1 MASTNNILRPLIRS
15 NIALLNQKIALLDLL
30 LSRNGTVKAS
40 EQFSLHCPVV
50 QASIGQHY
58 RHSMDHIE
66 LAALVASTSSSN
78 NKSGDTSLSLAEL
91 HYDLRVRGGTLEN
104 DLEMSQ
110 QRIVDVVNIFQSLH
124 TKSADNELDESI
136 SPVTA
141 YFNLSADSNDEI
153 GLPSTI
159 GRELG
164 FAAHHAIR
172 ELTIELQYDV
182 LIVCSLTLSR
192 IVTHICPLTYLC
204 CIKDHMAMCKVIAI
218 NTLLLKEEELPHGF
232 GRAPSTLLFDKAAKK

>member
-1 MASTNNILRPLIRS
+1 MWSTLWSDTQLISWPQHLHYTFIIIISSAPNIGLLHRTMASTNNILRPLIRS
-15 NIALLNQKIALLDLL
+15 NIALLNQKIALLDL

-78 NKSGDTSLSLAEL
+78 SKSGDTSLSLAEL

-104 DLEMSQ
+104 DFDLSR
-110 QRIVDVVNIFQSLH
+110 QRIVDVVKIFQSLQ
-124 TKSADNELDESI
+124 TKSADSELDESI
-136 SPVTA
+136 ATNMPVTA

-172 ELTIELQYDV
+172 ELTIY
-182 LIVCSLTLSR
+182 
-192 IVTHICPLTYLC
+192 
-204 CIKDHMAMCKVIAI
+204 IASI
-218 NTLLLKEEELPHGF
+218 
-232 GRAPSTLLFDKAAKK
+232 

>member
-30 LSRNGTVKAS
+30 LSRNGAVKAS
-40 EQFSLHCPVV
+40 EQFSLQCPIV

-78 NKSGDTSLSLAEL
+78 SKSGDTSLSLAEL

-104 DLEMSQ
+104 DFDLSR
-110 QRIVDVVNIFQSLH
+110 QRIVDVVNIFQSLQ
-124 TKSADNELDESI
+124 TKSADSELDESI

-172 ELTIELQYDV
+172 ELL
-182 LIVCSLTLSR
+182 
-192 IVTHICPLTYLC
+192 
-204 CIKDHMAMCKVIAI
+204 
-218 NTLLLKEEELPHGF
+218 
-232 GRAPSTLLFDKAAKK
+232 